1 MAGSAHPLRGKHIVL
16 GVSGGIAAY
25 KAVELLRLFVKAE
38 AQVQVVMTKRAT
50 EFVGALT
57 FQALSGRGVFTDMFS
72 LTQESEIGHIQVA
85 DTTDLI
91 VIAPAT
97 ANTIAR
103 LSAGFADDPLAA
115 VCLATKAP
123 VLLAPSM
130 NVNMW
135 SNPITQ
141 ANLRRLI
148 DVAGMAVVGPGTG
161 FLACRWTG
169 PGRLAEP
176 PDIAEA
182 AARILSSDDLSGK
195 RVVISAGPTQEA
207 IDPVRFVSN
216 RSTGKMGYALALAAA
231 RRGADVELI
240 SGPVSI
246 SAPLGIDVTSVRSA
260 EEMHQAVVGAAAT
273 ADAVVMAAAVGDYRP
288 TQTAAEK
295 LKKSDDEMTLDLE
308 RTVDILSTLGVKR
321 SGSAPLLIGFAA
333 ETENVMENARA
344 KLTKKGCDM
353 IVANDVSQRD
363 AGFGVDTNRVTIVTA
378 NGDEALDLMS
388 KDEAAHA
395 IWDRVLALF

>member
-1 MAGSAHPLRGKHIVL
+1 MAGPGQPLHGKHIIL

-25 KAVELLRLFVKAE
+25 KAVELLRLFSKAGAE
-38 AQVQVVMTKRAT
+38 VQVVMTARAT

-57 FQALSGRGVFTDMFS
+57 FQALSGRAVFTDMFS

-85 DTTDLI
+85 DNADLV

-103 LSAGFADDPLAA
+103 LSAGFADDPLTA

-141 ANLRRLI
+141 ANVDRLAR
-148 DVAGMAVVGPGTG
+148 VAGMHVVGPGSG

-182 AARILSSDDLSGK
+182 AARILTADDLAGK
-195 RVVISAGPTQEA
+195 RLVVSAGPTQEDL
-207 IDPVRFVSN
+207 DPVRFLSN
-216 RSTGKMGYALALAAA
+216 RSSGRMGFALALAAA
-231 RRGADVELI
+231 RRGADVTLVT
-240 SGPVSI
+240 GPV
-246 SAPLGIDVTSVRSA
+246 ALTPPLGVTVIEARSA
-260 EEMHQAVVGAAAT
+260 QQMCDAVVDAAGQ
-273 ADAVVMAAAVGDYRP
+273 ADAVIMAAAVGDYRP
-288 TQTAAEK
+288 AAQAEHK
-295 LKKSDDEMTLDLE
+295 LKKTDGELSVALA
-308 RTVDILSTLGVKR
+308 RTPDILATLAERRDGGRPV
-321 SGSAPLLIGFAA
+321 LVGFAA
-333 ETENVMENARA
+333 ETRQLLANARD
-344 KLTKKGCDM
+344 KLARKGCDM
-353 IVANDVSQRD
+353 IVANDVSRAD
-363 AGFGVDTNRVTIVTA
+363 AGFAVDTNQVTIIGA
-378 NGDEALDLMS
+378 DGDEALELMS
-388 KDEAAHA
+388 KDDVAHA
-395 IWDRVLALF
+395 IWDRVGALL

>member
-1 MAGSAHPLRGKHIVL
+1 VAGSAHPLRGKHIVL